1 MRKELITRVMLG
13 ALLGGLAVFVAV
25 SLVTWD
31 VSDPQVFPNYP
42 VNSMPSNR
50 CGVMGAFVSS
60 YLFYLHGLVAL
71 IIPLLLAGMSGYVML
86 AKPGKL
92 GKLLR
97 TLGGLLLLGA
107 LSFLLGL
114 IYKSGFGAGKAA
126 WLTPAGPGGVWGVIP
141 SRMALHY
148 LGGVGAVF
156 IGILGVLSAFFLM
169 MPDATLRMMTALGQ
183 IAVTLVKLPIRI
195 ARLHVPGLSRIA
207 VGAGSGDHSVS
218 GMSSVSGSLTVVPKK
233 HAASGELGLEE
244 ISEDEEA
251 EEGEDGEDD
260 EEDEEISFEVG
271 GRPMRPRKPRLHKRK
286 HNVHARTEPELPLH
300 TGYAL
305 PPVTL
310 LDDEPEQEGEGD
322 NILQERGRIL
332 IETLQLYGVPAE
344 LADIHEGPCVT
355 MYEVR
360 VKEGVKLARVTN
372 LSGEIAMRLKART
385 QRVRIIAPIPGK
397 GTVGVEVP
405 NRTDRVVKM
414 KPILLCAAFRQA
426 KERMAL
432 PIIFGRDNLAEPVI
446 ADLAAMPH
454 LLIGGATNSGKS
466 VCMSSIIVSLL
477 MQRTPDEMRMILID
491 PKQVELT
498 GYQQLSHLYT
508 PVVTEVKRAVKVL
521 EWACMEMENRYTL
534 FHKVAVRN
542 ISEYNRMPYETRCS
556 RAGFDGAND
565 EVPRHVPY
573 VVIVVDEI
581 ADLMAQA
588 GKEVEMSIQR
598 LAQKARAAGIH
609 IVFATQRPS
618 ADVVKGTI
626 KANFPAVVA
635 FHVSNSLNSR
645 VILDETGAE
654 ALLGRGDMLFRAP
667 SSSSPV
673 RAKGVYMSD
682 EETERVVSFWRAQ
695 KEPEYSTAIEEV
707 MNSAEDEEAQEG
719 GYQARIPGID
729 DKSLDDAVRFLIE
742 TGRAS
747 ASSLQAQFGF
757 GYPRANKLIQA
768 MEALGVV
775 GETRGSKFR
784 EVFMTVSE
792 WNTKKEALL
801 AGDKQ
806 SVPDDARDEKGGSK
820 DGVEELDVD
829 DTEDK
834 PDSKDDAD
842 KVK

>member
-1 MRKELITRVMLG
+1 MLG
-13 ALLGGLAVFVAV
+13 ALLGGLAIFTAV

-42 VNSMPSNR
+42 VNSFPGNK

-71 IIPLLLAGMSGYVML
+71 IIPLLLGGMSGYVML

-114 IYKSGFGAGKAA
+114 IYKSGVGAGKAG

-156 IGILGVLSAFFLM
+156 LGILSVLSAFFLM
-169 MPDATLRMMTALGQ
+169 MPDSTLRMMTALGQ
-183 IAVTLVKLPIRI
+183 AAVTLAKLPLRI
-195 ARLHVPGLSRIA
+195 ARLHVSGLSRVA
-207 VGAGSGDHSVS
+207 VGAGSGNHSAS
-218 GMSSVSGSLTVVPKK
+218 DSMLSSVSNPLTVVPKK
-233 HAASGELGLEE
+233 RASSGEQEELGLEE
-244 ISEDEEA
+244 VSEDEEA
-251 EEGEDGEDD
+251 ENDEDGEDD
-260 EEDEEISFEVG
+260 EEISFEVS
-271 GRPMRPRKPRLHKRK
+271 GRPSRPRKPRTHKRK
-286 HNVHARTEPELPLH
+286 HNVRARTEPELPLH
-300 TGYAL
+300 TGYTL
-305 PPVTL
+305 PPITL
-310 LDDEPEQEGEGD
+310 LDDEPEQEGEG
-322 NILQERGRIL
+322 NSLLQERGRIL

-344 LADIHEGPCVT
+344 LADIHEGPSVT
-355 MYEVR
+355 LYEVR

-414 KPILLCAAFRQA
+414 KPILLCGAFRQA

-498 GYQQLSHLYT
+498 AYQQLSHLYT

-521 EWACMEMENRYTL
+521 DWACMEMENRYTL

-542 ISEYNRMPYETRCS
+542 ISEYNKMPYETRCS

-565 EVPRHVPY
+565 EIPRHVPY

-667 SSSSPV
+667 SASSPV

-695 KEPEYSTAIEEV
+695 KEPEYSSAIEEV
-707 MNSAEDEEAQEG
+707 MNSAEDDEAKEG

-729 DKSLDDAVRFLIE
+729 DKSLDDAVQYVIE

-784 EVFMTVSE
+784 EVFMSRDQ

-806 SVPDDARDEKGGSK
+806 SVPEDAGDKEESTDDDVEK
-820 DGVEELDVD
+820 LDVD
-829 DTEDK
+829 DTEDEQL
-834 PDSKDDAD
+834 PEDDAG